1 MKVTLDLD
9 ALLGAGSI
17 DQREYDKLRAFSKE
31 GTSAL
36 AFNILVAFGV
46 VAVAGAMLAL
56 LPTALTAVAL
66 GAAICAAG
74 LALVLKRDVQWHVL
88 AVVCVVAGAL
98 LFGGGIVKLG
108 DGSIA
113 SFLAV
118 AAVFAAAAIVARSG
132 LLAALAVLA
141 LSCCLGARTGYLH
154 AMYFLGIEA
163 PLYTIVLFAALA
175 ALLHFV
181 SPRLPIGY
189 HGIASAAV
197 RTSIFLVNFGFWI
210 GSLWGDRSAH
220 PIVLGDRVWS
230 ALWILAGPRV
240 FAVAWAIV
248 LVAAGVYARKR
259 DRRWLVNLV
268 AVFAAIDFYT
278 QWFDWLGATPTSVL
292 IAGLAALALAIALK
306 SFNRKPAL
314 PA

>member
-17 DQREYDKLRAFSKE
+17 DQLEYDKLRAFSRE
-31 GTSAL
+31 GTSTL

-46 VAVAGAMLAL
+46 VAVAGATLAL

-66 GAAICAAG
+66 GAGICAAG
-74 LALVLKRDVQWHVL
+74 LAFVLKRDVQWHVL
-88 AVVCVVAGAL
+88 AVVCVVSGAL

-113 SFLAV
+113 SFLAIAV
-118 AAVFAAAAIVARSG
+118 VFAAAAIVARSG

-163 PLYTIVLFAALA
+163 PLYTILVFSALA
-175 ALLHFV
+175 ALLHG
-181 SPRLPIGY
+181 SSSR
-189 HGIASAAV
+189 IAPDYRAIATAAT
-197 RTSIFLVNFGFWI
+197 RTSVFLVNFGFWI
-210 GSLWGDRSAH
+210 ASLWGDRALH
-220 PIVLGDRVWS
+220 PVREALDHSLWS
-230 ALWILAGPRV
+230 VRAEARA
-240 FAVAWAIV
+240 FAVVWALV
-248 LVAAGVYARKR
+248 LLAAGIFGWKS
-259 DRRWLVNLV
+259 DRRWLVNV
-268 AVFAAIDFYT
+268 AAVFAAVDFYT
-278 QWFDWLGATPTSVL
+278 QWFEWLGATPASVL

-306 SFNRKPAL
+306 SFNRKTAL
-314 PA
+314 AA

>member
-56 LPTALTAVAL
+56 VPTALTAVAL

-74 LALVLKRDVQWHVL
+74 LALVLKRDAQWHVL

-118 AAVFAAAAIVARSG
+118 AAVFAAAAIVTRSG

-181 SPRLPIGY
+181 SPRLPTVY

-210 GSLWGDRSAH
+210 ASLFGDPELARFREAADHS
-220 PIVLGDRVWS
+220 VWWVRTEARTF
-230 ALWILAGPRV
+230 ALIWALA
-240 FAVAWAIV
+240 
-248 LVAAGVYARKR
+248 LLAAGIFAWER
-259 DRRWLVNLV
+259 DRRWLVTIV
-268 AVFAAIDFYT
+268 AVFGAIDLYT
-278 QWFDWLGATPTSVL
+278 QWFEWLGATPTSVL
-292 IAGLAALALAIALK
+292 IAGLAALVLAISLK
-306 SFNRKPAL
+306 SFNRKPVA
-314 PA
+314 AS

>member
-17 DQREYDKLRAFSKE
+17 DQLEYDKLRAFSRE
-31 GTSAL
+31 GTSTL

-46 VAVAGAMLAL
+46 VAVAGATLAL

-66 GAAICAAG
+66 GAGICAAG

-113 SFLAV
+113 SFLAIDV
-118 AAVFAAAAIVARSG
+118 VFAAAAIVARSG

-163 PLYTIVLFAALA
+163 PLYTILLFSALA
-175 ALLHFV
+175 ALLHG
-181 SPRLPIGY
+181 SSSR
-189 HGIASAAV
+189 IAPDYRAIATAAT
-197 RTSIFLVNFGFWI
+197 RTSVFLVNFGFWI
-210 GSLWGDRSAH
+210 ASLWGDRALH
-220 PIVLGDRVWS
+220 PVREALDHSLWS
-230 ALWILAGPRV
+230 VRAE
-240 FAVAWAIV
+240 
-248 LVAAGVYARKR
+248 ARK
-259 DRRWLVNLV
+259 
-268 AVFAAIDFYT
+268 
-278 QWFDWLGATPTSVL
+278 
-292 IAGLAALALAIALK
+292 K
-306 SFNRKPAL
+306 KPNGPLSWQTLSSTRLRPLRSRTCTRA
-314 PA
+314 